1 MAENTEIVSK
11 EEDPKGPKNL
21 FSLFPKFKL
30 QFPFLK
36 QESKAGVA
44 VEDEPTKA
52 VAGDEGL
59 ESKTQKPDTVRFPK
73 AQLVVPPPVAV
84 ENEEPSTKT
93 SNPIILWQAWF
104 FELYVYAI
112 GGFLVLRWIWARW
125 NERRDRKEGSSDDE
139 QLSPDDERSSPDD
152 ERSSPDE

>member
-44 VEDEPTKA
+44 VEDEPAKA
-52 VAGDEGL
+52 VAGDKGL
-59 ESKTQKPDTVRFPK
+59 ESETQKPDTVRFPK

-104 FELYVYAI
+104 FELYVFI
-112 GGFLVLRWIWARW
+112 FF
-125 NERRDRKEGSSDDE
+125 
-139 QLSPDDERSSPDD
+139 
-152 ERSSPDE
+152 

>member
-36 QESKAGVA
+36 QEPKAGVA
-44 VEDEPTKA
+44 VEDEPMKA

-93 SNPIILWQAWF
+93 SNPIILWQ
-104 FELYVYAI
+104 VYAI

-139 QLSPDDERSSPDD
+139 RSSPDD

>member
-104 FELYVYAI
+104 FELYVFI
-112 GGFLVLRWIWARW
+112 FSDLHEFLLGIENKWR
-125 NERRDRKEGSSDDE
+125 E
-139 QLSPDDERSSPDD
+139 
-152 ERSSPDE
+152 

>member
-93 SNPIILWQAWF
+93 SNPIILWQ
-104 FELYVYAI
+104 VYAI

-139 QLSPDDERSSPDD
+139 RSSPDD